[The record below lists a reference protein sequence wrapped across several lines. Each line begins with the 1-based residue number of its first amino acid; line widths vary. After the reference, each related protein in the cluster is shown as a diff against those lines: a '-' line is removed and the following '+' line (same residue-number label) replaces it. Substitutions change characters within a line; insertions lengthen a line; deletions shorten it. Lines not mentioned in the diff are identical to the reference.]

1 MAKRSFRGPSAKFR
15 ITLGLAGLLIS
26 LLLTADM
33 LNLIPDR
40 ISAQL
45 AGRTALAEA
54 VAANNTMYLTRA
66 DYRRMESVLTLVVER
81 NPELLS
87 AAVRRA
93 DGKIIA
99 EIGEHIKHWQV
110 SEGNE
115 STDSNVHIPIWG
127 GDDKWGQIELSYQP
141 LRSEG
146 WRGILEHPLVKL
158 LAFMAVVGFLAFYL
172 YLGKMLKHLDPSE
185 AIPDRVREALDT
197 MAEGLLVLD
206 RKEQIVLANQAF
218 SRLMD
223 KKPQDLVGF
232 KASDFNWAGTADEH
246 FDKKKSPWRKALAE
260 GKPQVNEMVR
270 LETTASEW
278 RTFMVNCSPVLG
290 EGNKA
295 GGVLISLDDV
305 TALEE
310 KEIELRKSK
319 DEAEAANRA
328 KSDFLANMSH
338 EIRTPMNAILGF
350 TEVLKRG
357 YGKNG
362 QDSKKHLN
370 TIHSSGKHLL
380 ALINDILDLS
390 KVESGRIEMERV
402 SCDPYT
408 IILEIVQILGIKA
421 REKGITLDF
430 EPDGPA
436 PETIFTDPPRLRQ
449 ILTNLV
455 GNSLKFTE
463 RGGVKIVTRL
473 IDTAQSPQLALD
485 IIDTGI
491 GMSEAQL
498 QKIFDPFVQADTS
511 ITRRFGG
518 TGLGL
523 SISLRFA
530 EALGGGISVRSTVGE
545 GSVFT
550 VMLDTGP
557 LQDIRMLQPEE
568 ILSKEQEVAAEA
580 SAQWQFASERI
591 LVVDD
596 GNENRELVKLVLEE
610 VGLKVDTAENGR
622 TGSDKALAEAYDMIL
637 MDVQMPVMDG
647 YAATRLLRNKGV
659 EIPIFALTAHAMSGI
674 EQKCLA
680 AGFTGVLT
688 KPIDI
693 DGLINTLAER
703 LEYRRSE
710 DPENTPGTTQATQT
724 PEEASHLR
732 VVEPADGPPI
742 VSRLATANP
751 RFRDIIERFTQRLDG
766 QLDAMEQAWA
776 KRDFEELK
784 ALAHWL
790 KGAGGTVGFDDFTKP
805 AQQLEQSAWNRDE
818 PMIDKI
824 INELRQ
830 LNRRVVLDESE
841 GKSIPDAGKIEQKP
855 SDAPVEL
862 ISQLPQDNPRIQQ
875 IIQKFVTH
883 LVLQLDAM
891 DLAWERN
898 EFDEL
903 ANLAHWLKGSGGTVG
918 FDAFTEPAKRLEQC
932 AKAHDGRQS
941 RAAIDQLRHLSQ
953 CIVIPEEKTR
963 VQMAR

>member
-1 MAKRSFRGPSAKFR
+1 MHKRSFKGPSAKFR
-15 ITLGLAGLLIS
+15 IALGVAGLLMS
-26 LLLTADM
+26 LLLTADV
-33 LNLIPDR
+33 LSLIPDR

-45 AGRTALAEA
+45 EGRTALAEA
-54 VAANNTMYLTRA
+54 VAANNTLYLTRG
-66 DYRRMESVLTLVVER
+66 DYRRMESVLRLVVER

-87 AAVRRA
+87 AAMRRA
-93 DGKIIA
+93 DGKIIVDV
-99 EIGEHIKHWQV
+99 GEHDKHWQV

-115 STDSNVHIPIWG
+115 PTDSSVQVPIWG
-127 GDDKWGQIELSYQP
+127 GDKKWGQVELRYKP
-141 LRSEG
+141 LNSQG
-146 WRGILEHPLVKL
+146 WQGTLEHPLIKL
-158 LAFMAVVGFLAFYL
+158 IAFMSILGFLVFYL

-185 AIPDRVREALDT
+185 AIPDRVRDALDT

-218 SRLMD
+218 SRLVER
-223 KKPQDLVGF
+223 KPQDLVGF

-246 FDKKKSPWRKALAE
+246 FDKKRSPWRKALAE
-260 GKPQVNEMVR
+260 GKPQVNTMVR
-270 LETTASEW
+270 LETTESEW

-362 QDSKKHLN
+362 QDAKKHLN

-390 KVESGRIEMERV
+390 KVEAGRIEMERV
-402 SCDPYT
+402 SCDPYA

-463 RGGVKIVTRL
+463 QGGVKIVTRL
-473 IDTAQSPQLALD
+473 IDTAQNPQLALD

-491 GMSEAQL
+491 GMTEAQQ

-568 ILSKEQEVAAEA
+568 LLSKEQEVTAEA

-596 GNENRELVKLVLEE
+596 GSENRELVKLVLEE
-610 VGLKVDTAENGR
+610 VGLKVDTAVNGR
-622 TGSDKALAEAYDMIL
+622 TGSDMALAEAYDMIL

-647 YAATRLLRNKGV
+647 YAATRLLRDKGV
-659 EIPIFALTAHAMSGI
+659 EIPIFALTAHAMSGT

-680 AGFTGVLT
+680 GGFTGVLT

-693 DGLINTLAER
+693 DGLINTLAEQ
-703 LEYRRSE
+703 LECRHT
-710 DPENTPGTTQATQT
+710 DDLENTPETMRAAET
-724 PEEASHLR
+724 PEETSHLR

-742 VSRLATANP
+742 ISRLATANP
-751 RFRDIIERFTQRLDG
+751 RFRDIIERFTERLGG

-776 KRDFEELK
+776 KKDFEELK

-805 AQQLEQSAWNRDE
+805 AQQLEQSAWNGDE
-818 PMIDKI
+818 SVTGKI
-824 INELRQ
+824 IDELRQ
-830 LNRRVVLDESE
+830 LSLRVVLERSDS
-841 GKSIPDAGKIEQKP
+841 KPIPDTGKIEQKP

-862 ISQLPQDNPRIQQ
+862 ISRLPQDNPRIQQ
-875 IIQKFVTH
+875 IIQKFVTR
-883 LVLQLDAM
+883 LLLQLDAM

-932 AKAHDGRQS
+932 AKAHDGQQS

-963 VQMAR
+963 AQMAR